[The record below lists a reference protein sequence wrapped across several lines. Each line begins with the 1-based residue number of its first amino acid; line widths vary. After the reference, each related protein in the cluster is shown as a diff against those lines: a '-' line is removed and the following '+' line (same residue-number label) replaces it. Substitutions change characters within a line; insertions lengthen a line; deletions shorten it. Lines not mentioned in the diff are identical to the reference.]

1 MRRSAWRGAALAVA
15 VGLAGCGIDPS
26 GWLGGK
32 PAPRHGPHAG
42 RADHADARKP
52 DPVKP
57 AKPPGEGARG
67 YDAPEGDP
75 QLLLFIVV
83 DTLRADHLS
92 LCGYRRPTSPE
103 LERLRERGAV
113 ASCRAYSPASWT
125 LPSHASYFTGEYVPE
140 HGLSLAPEGALAV
153 NPNVSIRPLA
163 EDAVTLAEQ
172 LKEAGFQTAFLSANP
187 IIRAET
193 GLHQGFDHVRV
204 ADAQEGGL
212 RGEALPN
219 ALRKLL
225 SSLDPDKKLFLFVN
239 IYDAHDPYPAVPTR
253 IDWLPNRTDVRLSPT
268 RADATNDAWR
278 YWARKM
284 PAKEAGA
291 WLAHLRDS
299 YDWGVH
305 EADRNVGR
313 VMEMVRELGFSD
325 GGVRMLVTSDHGE
338 FLGEHHLLRHG
349 GYVHEP
355 VVRVPFLWFDNQ
367 KQTQV
372 SLPEPLSATEAY
384 WLLLQGALEP
394 EHVQARA
401 ISEPNPEFFQ
411 RGVRA
416 VAVWDADD
424 KGVWDE
430 EGVRRFVLGADP
442 EEASPQPL
450 TDPLLG
456 QVMSF
461 KDAFDAMDALPVP
474 ESAAITKALE
484 TMGYLDGGA
493 TPPPTPPGP

>member
-1 MRRSAWRGAALAVA
+1 MRRSAWRWGVLAAFM
-15 VGLAGCGIDPS
+15 GLAACGVDAS
-26 GWLGGK
+26 GWWGGK
-32 PAPRHGPHAG
+32 GAPRHAGG
-42 RADHADARKP
+42 RADHGGGEGRRAEAT
-52 DPVKP
+52 KP
-57 AKPPGEGARG
+57 AKAPGEGARG
-67 YDAPEGDP
+67 YAAPEGDP

-103 LERLRERGAV
+103 LERLRDRGAV
-113 ASCRAYSPASWT
+113 ASCHAYSPASWT
-125 LPSHASYFTGEYVPE
+125 LPSHASYFTGQYVPE

-153 NPNVSIRPLA
+153 NPNVSIRPLDEA
-163 EDAVTLAEQ
+163 AVTLAEQ
-172 LKEAGFQTAFLSANP
+172 LKDAGFQTAFLSANP

-193 GLHQGFDHVRV
+193 GLHQGFEHVRV

-225 SSLDPDKKLFLFVN
+225 QGLDADKKLFLFVN

-278 YWARKM
+278 YWAHKM
-284 PAKEAGA
+284 PAKESGA

-313 VMEMVRELGFSD
+313 VMELVRELGFAD

-367 KQTQV
+367 RQTQV
-372 SLPEPLSATEAY
+372 TLPEPLSATEAY
-384 WLLLQGALEP
+384 WLLLQGAIEP
-394 EHVQARA
+394 GHAQARA

-416 VAVWDADD
+416 VAVWEGAE

-430 EGVRRFVLGADP
+430 EGARRFDLTADP
-442 EEASPQPL
+442 AEASPQTL
-450 TDPLLG
+450 VDPLLG
-456 QVMSF
+456 QVMAF
-461 KDAFDAMDALPVP
+461 KQTFDTMDALPVP

-484 TMGYLDGGA
+484 TMGYLDGTA
-493 TPPPTPPGP
+493 APPVTPAP